1 MRPKYEDKELRKA
14 MLYAIDRE
22 KSIKAF
28 FNGYASEINSFVPS
42 MHWIAANP
50 KDLNDYKYDPEKAK
64 KILDKLG
71 YKDRDGDGFKEILKV
86 INLILTLNIIQVLIL
101 LLNQE
106 LLR

>member
-1 MRPKYEDKELRKA
+1 
-14 MLYAIDRE
+14 
-22 KSIKAF
+22 
-28 FNGYASEINSFVPS
+28 

-71 YKDRDGDGFKEILKV
+71 YKDRDGDGFREDPKGNKFEINFKHYSGS
-86 INLILTLNIIQVLIL
+86 NPT
-101 LLNQE
+101 LNQE